1 MERNRKCMPTHFLI
15 RLTNSFFRYSLER
28 IEKLNDSGWIRT
40 NVTRLRNEYL
50 KPLDYRAKIYICFI
64 FTSNQM

>member
-1 MERNRKCMPTHFLI
+1 MYAGSFPNKADQFFFLY
-15 RLTNSFFRYSLER
+15 LLER